1 MSSPAACADGYDTPA
16 QQREDST
23 TFMVAKVWSTDIRS
37 RKRSRRQ
44 AAACECH
51 GLLTP
56 RPGPGVVT
64 FPAPA
69 RGPSGM
75 CCMLPLPPPRRLL
88 LSCAGADCVRP
99 ERPRALVHGRR
110 RLCDAASSLRPS
122 VACPITPHPAGSWLE
137 SESRGPPA
145 RKRPRSSPGRLFP
158 NSRGIK
164 FVYMAGK

>member
-1 MSSPAACADGYDTPA
+1 MSSPACADGYDTPA
-16 QQREDST
+16 QKREDST
-23 TFMVAKVWSTDIRS
+23 TFMVAKVRSTDIRS
-37 RKRSRRQ
+37 RKRSRLQ
-44 AAACECH
+44 A
-51 GLLTP
+51 GQQMRMSRSVDPQP
-56 RPGPGVVT
+56 RAGSCDISSPREGTKRHV
-64 FPAPA
+64 
-69 RGPSGM
+69 
-75 CCMLPLPPPRRLL
+75 LPLPPPRRLL